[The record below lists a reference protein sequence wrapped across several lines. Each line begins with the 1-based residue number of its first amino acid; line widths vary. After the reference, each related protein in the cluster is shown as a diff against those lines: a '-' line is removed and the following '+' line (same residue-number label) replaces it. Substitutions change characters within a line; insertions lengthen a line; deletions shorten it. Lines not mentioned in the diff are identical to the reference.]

1 MHLTPSS
8 FTRPVLSSRWGSLC
22 PTTKNQTLFSSK
34 VQLRD
39 HCVPEA
45 LTILSLTF
53 HPKTKPETLPSCTRR
68 TRWRPPYTTQLFL
81 PFIPDTDVLV

>member
-8 FTRPVLSSRWGSLC
+8 VTRPVLFSQWGSLC
-22 PTTKNQTLFSSK
+22 PTTNKQTLFSSK

-45 LTILSLTF
+45 LTILSPTF
-53 HPKTKPETLPSCTRR
+53 HPKTKTETLPPSTPR
-68 TRWRPPYTTQLFL
+68 T
-81 PFIPDTDVLV
+81 